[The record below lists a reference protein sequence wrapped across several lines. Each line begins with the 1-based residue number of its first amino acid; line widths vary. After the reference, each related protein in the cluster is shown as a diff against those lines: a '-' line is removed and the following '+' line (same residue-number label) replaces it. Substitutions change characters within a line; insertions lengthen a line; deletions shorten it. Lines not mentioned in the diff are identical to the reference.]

1 MKAESRKLNHPVN
14 LQGSDIKHSLIHPSV
29 EMHFIS
35 CLHSFVQFWLRE
47 DFWLI
52 QDFWNTYLDL
62 HNIVY
67 IIYHVIHSHHNLV
80 HHFVHGDMAK
90 STIFSK
96 PKSMLFDLLV

>member
-80 HHFVHGDMAK
+80 HHFVHGEVNYFLKAK
-90 STIFSK
+90 IHA
-96 PKSMLFDLLV
+96 V